1 MMEFVLLTVEDV
13 EYLHEQVLYPGELV
27 GFAGDK
33 SLAGVLARVENRLAY
48 GLLSDVFELAATY
61 AVVLAVG
68 HVFNDGNKRTAFAA
82 MNISLVLNG
91 IEPTFDVMEAAD
103 LMVKAAQGHMDE
115 PALAEWLRQQVYPTA

>member
-13 EYLHEQVLYPGELV
+13 EYLHEQVLYPGELA
-27 GFAGDK
+27 GSAGDK

-48 GLLSDVFELAATY
+48 GMISDAYELAATY

-68 HVFNDGNKRTAFAA
+68 HVFNDGNKRTAFTC
-82 MNISLVLNG
+82 MNISLALNG

-103 LMVKAAQGHMDE
+103 LIIEAAQGRVDE
-115 PALAEWLRQQVYPTA
+115 TALAEWLRQTAT